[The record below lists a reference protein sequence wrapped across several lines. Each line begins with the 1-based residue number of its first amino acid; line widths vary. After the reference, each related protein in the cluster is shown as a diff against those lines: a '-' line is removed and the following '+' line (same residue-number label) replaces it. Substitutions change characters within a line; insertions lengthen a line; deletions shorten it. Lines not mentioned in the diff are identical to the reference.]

1 MSTTTPNFGWTIPSD
16 TDLVTDGAAAMRD
29 LGDGIDTS
37 FVDLNGGTTGQI
49 LSKTSATDLDFTWI
63 TNDVGDIT
71 SVGVTSP
78 ITGGGS
84 SGAVTIAIQDALTT
98 QKGAVQ
104 LSDSTSTTSSIL
116 AATPTAVKSAYDLA
130 NGAIAKTLTT
140 TTGDTIYASAAN
152 TPARLGIGTAGQVL
166 TVASGIPSWATP
178 SAGTSGLNL
187 ISTTAITGA
196 STYSFNSCFTS
207 TYTNYLVILNSTT
220 NVQFNNIF
228 MRMRAAGTDNTSS
241 NYKWAGYYQPFLSTA
256 AITPQNSNG
265 LNGDGLRLGS
275 FGGANGFTHVQV
287 YSPQASEVTSSLSF
301 NTNNY
306 GTNDGYTSQAISAM
320 SVSTSYDG
328 FTIYASSAGNFAG
341 TVSIYGYGK

>member
-84 SGAVTIAIQDALTT
+84 SGAVTIAIQDALTS

-116 AATPTAVKSAYDLA
+116 AATPTAVKAAYDLA
-130 NGAIAKTLTT
+130 A
-140 TTGDTIYASAAN
+140 
-152 TPARLGIGTAGQVL
+152 
-166 TVASGIPSWATP
+166 
-178 SAGTSGLNL
+178 
-187 ISTTAITGA
+187 
-196 STYSFNSCFTS
+196 
-207 TYTNYLVILNSTT
+207 
-220 NVQFNNIF
+220 
-228 MRMRAAGTDNTSS
+228 
-241 NYKWAGYYQPFLSTA
+241 A
-256 AITPQNSNG
+256 AITPSSTSTLTNKTLTAPIITYSINTQTGVTYTVIAADAGAFITTSNASANALKIPTDAG
-265 LNGDGLRLGS
+265 ATIAIGSTIQVMNLG
-275 FGGANGFTHVQV
+275 A
-287 YSPQASEVTSSLSF
+287 
-301 NTNNY
+301 
-306 GTNDGYTSQAISAM
+306 GTLTISA
-320 SVSTSYDG
+320 VTPGTTTITSAG
-328 FTIYASSAGNFAG
+328 ASSVAPTLATSKAAQLIKIAANSWACFGA
-341 TVSIYGYGK
+341 IA